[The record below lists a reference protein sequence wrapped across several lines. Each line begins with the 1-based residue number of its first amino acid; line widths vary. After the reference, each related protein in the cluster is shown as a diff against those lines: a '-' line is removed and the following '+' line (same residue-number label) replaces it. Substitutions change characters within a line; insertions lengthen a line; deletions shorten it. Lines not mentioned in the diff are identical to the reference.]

1 MRRIQA
7 IRPITVAATVTVVV
21 ITVFALFVS
30 GPLKG
35 GPAPGKPDAPP
46 PSARPSV
53 HPTDPPGSPP
63 PTGNADDAA
72 DGVDTV
78 ELANWPGVDSTVL
91 VWDESESLADA
102 VSGSP
107 DREPVGVN
115 VVETAVS
122 ADGSTLRLTWSDLP
136 IASRSMLSIRQND
149 GKYRIELL
157 RPRPQQP
164 TDNVVS
170 ERVLE
175 LHFNV
180 AVSVDDVDVRL
191 VESLSPSAGI
201 GLVQSGLT
209 GSDGTGLS
217 VAVWDET
224 DGLIAA
230 SIDRIEGD
238 PSVGPDTVLVVNDD
252 SDTLRVTW
260 ADPEASTSA
269 RLSIRVAENGRYQLR
284 LVRERP
290 QAPTGPAALERV
302 LVLGFHVAVPAD
314 DVDVEVLDTMA
325 GPA

>member
-35 GPAPGKPDAPP
+35 GPAPGKADAPP

-122 ADGSTLRLTWSDLP
+122 ADGSTVRLTWSDLP

-191 VESLSPSAGI
+191 VESFSPTTGI

-238 PSVGPDTVLVVNDD
+238 PSVGPDTVLVVNDGA
-252 SDTLRVTW
+252 DTLRVTW
-260 ADPEASTSA
+260 ADPEASTAA
-269 RLSIRVAENGRYQLR
+269 RLSIRVAEDGRYQLR

-290 QAPTGPAALERV
+290 QAPTAPAALERV
-302 LVLGFHVAVPAD
+302 LVLGFHVAVPAE
-314 DVDVEVLDTMA
+314 DVDVEVIDTMA
-325 GPA
+325 DAA

>member
-1 MRRIQA
+1 MRRFQA
-7 IRPITVAATVTVVV
+7 TRPVVLSATVIAVV
-21 ITVFALFVS
+21 IATFSLFAS
-30 GPLKG
+30 GALKAV
-35 GPAPGKPDAPP
+35 PAPGKADAPP

-53 HPTDPPGSPP
+53 NPTDPPGSPL

-72 DGVDTV
+72 DGVDMV
-78 ELANWPGVDSTVL
+78 DLANWPGVDSTVL
-91 VWDESESLADA
+91 VWDESDSLADA

-122 ADGSTLRLTWSDLP
+122 ADGSIVRLTWSDLP
-136 IASRSMLSIRQND
+136 IASRSMLSIRQDD
-149 GKYRIELL
+149 GMYRIDLF
-157 RPRPQQP
+157 RPQPQQP

-180 AVSVDDVDVRL
+180 AVPVQDVDVRL
-191 VESLSPSAGI
+191 VESLSPLAGI

-209 GSDGTGLS
+209 GSNGTGLS

-224 DGLIAA
+224 DGLLAA
-230 SIDRIEGD
+230 TIDRIEGD
-238 PSVGPDTVLVVNDD
+238 PSVGPDTVVVVNDNA
-252 SDTLRVTW
+252 DTLRVTW

-269 RLSIRVAENGRYQLR
+269 RLSIRMAEDGRHQLR

-290 QAPTGPAALERV
+290 QAPTAPAALERV

-314 DVDVEVLDTMA
+314 DVDVEVIDTMA
-325 GPA
+325 DAG